1 MKEVKIKMVVDTKS
15 AEKNVKNLEGDVK
28 DVGKAAEKSEGGFKK
43 MSKGIQAVGLA
54 FKAAGIG
61 LIIAVIAGLTEAFS
75 RNKKVMDGIGIVMG
89 TIQEVFSQVANALIN
104 TYEAVAKSSENFDAL
119 TTVVGDLMTIGLA
132 PLKLAFYNI
141 VLAAEAVKLAYEK
154 MFGDDESIKEAEEN
168 LKETGLIIRGIVTDV
183 IDAGVSITKNIAE
196 AIDEVTN
203 IATIASGELSKV
215 SIATANETAKAYQK
229 ATQSALLAQAE
240 VGNLIAKYE
249 RQSEVQR
256 QLRDDT
262 SKGIDERIEANDK
275 LGDILDKQEKQMLR
289 QADLIIAGANAE
301 VLKNNSIENQAA
313 LLAAVGAKEQVISD
327 ITGKRSE
334 QLVNEVGLLKEK
346 YGLELAIT
354 DGVIERN
361 RKQREFDAEQEV
373 DPLVKLEAQREAFV
387 LERELLYDDLL
398 KKREMYAEDTAE
410 RIALEEE
417 YKNKTQDIDNA
428 ISQNKIDSVDASIQA
443 DKDLVNS
450 GNALFNA
457 LSGLAGDNKK
467 MQLALTIAKQTAATA
482 DLLIDLG
489 AIKSKATRNLAET
502 TMDGTK
508 AASSTATG
516 FAATLALGM
525 PAAIPGLLAYAASA
539 VGIVA
544 GVSSAVKASKA
555 TSAKYGAGG
564 GGSTPAPTPQAVPP
578 SFNLVEGTEGNQI
591 QGSIDNQ
598 FDNSPPL
605 KAYVVS
611 GDVTSQQSLDRQIES
626 GSGI

>member
-1 MKEVKIKMVVDTKS
+1 MKEVEIKMVLDATEAIKEAKKVEDKV
-15 AEKNVKNLEGDVK
+15 E
-28 DVGKAAEKSEGGFKK
+28 DVGVAAKKSKKGFGS
-43 MSKGIQAVGLA
+43 MAKGVKAVGTAL
-54 FKAAGIG
+54 KAAGIG
-61 LIIAVIAGLTEAFS
+61 LVIAMVAGLTEAFS
-75 RNKKVMDGIGIVMG
+75 RNKKVMDTVSVVMG
-89 TIQEVFSQVANALIN
+89 TIQEVFSQISIALIE
-104 TYEAVAKSSENFDAL
+104 TYEAVAKSGDNFDAL
-119 TTVVGDLMTIGLA
+119 GKTIGGLITLFLF
-132 PLKLAFYNI
+132 PLKVSFYGI
-141 VLAAEAVKLAYEK
+141 IAAAEGVKLAYEN
-154 MFGDDESIKEAEEN
+154 MFGDEESIAKAQAN
-168 LKETGLIIRGIVTDV
+168 LDETNEQLKQIAIETNQ
-183 IDAGVSITKNIAE
+183 AGRDIAE
-196 AIDEVTN
+196 NFGEAIGEFTN
-203 IATIASGELSKV
+203 IANVASENFSKV
-215 SIATANETAKAYQK
+215 NIKVAKETAEAYLA
-229 ATQSALLAQAE
+229 ATDASILAQSQAGRL
-240 VGNLIAKYE
+240 VAQYE

-262 SKGIDERIEANDK
+262 SKSIDERIAANK
-275 LGDILDKQEKQMLR
+275 ELGAILDKQEKAMLK
-289 QADLIIAGANAE
+289 QADAIIAGARAE
-301 VLKNNSIENQAA
+301 LQKNNSIENQAA
-313 LLAAVGAKEQVISD
+313 LIDALAGKEQIVSD

-346 YGLELAIT
+346 NALEVAIT
-354 DGVIERN
+354 DGQIERN

-373 DPLVKLEAQREAFV
+373 DPLAKLEKQREAFE
-387 LERELLYDDLL
+387 LENQLILEDLEA
-398 KKREMYAEDTAE
+398 KRLMYAEGTAE
-410 RIALEEE
+410 RIAAEED
-417 YKNKTQDIDNA
+417 YKNKKQDIDNA
-428 ISQNKIDSVDASIQA
+428 ISKNKIDSVDASIQA

-564 GGSTPAPTPQAVPP
+564 GGSTPAPAPQAAPP